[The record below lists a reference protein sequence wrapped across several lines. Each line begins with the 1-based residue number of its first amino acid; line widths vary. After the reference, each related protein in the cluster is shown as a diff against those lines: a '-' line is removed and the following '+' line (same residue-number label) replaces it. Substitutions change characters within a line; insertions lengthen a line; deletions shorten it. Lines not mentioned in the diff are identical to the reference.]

1 MSSTHQTDAA
11 TLNEH
16 AGQGTR
22 LRGPTWLGLAISVVL
37 IYLAFLPPGIYS
49 IDGNAMLAVSESLV
63 THHSFAVPAD
73 LGMPGRDGHFF
84 SQWYPLLSILAVP
97 FVATATQAAHVLKLP
112 AHYVAAIGALVLP
125 AVFTG
130 LTAAFVAL
138 IAQQLGSSRRG
149 AFLAALTYA
158 FGTIALVYART
169 FYAEPLLA
177 LLTAASLCL
186 VLAGSPSR
194 IAWAGALAALAVL
207 AKPTGIVVGAV
218 LTAYLFLT
226 KKSLL
231 TKKSR
236 QSLSLVPAAG
246 SLLGLLVYFGYNEL
260 RFGQALMFGQPWAFH
275 LGGIAEGFAG
285 LLLSPGRG
293 LLWYSPAMA
302 LAIPA
307 FQKARKSNA
316 PGALLIA
323 LMFGAFLAI
332 HSLWS
337 FWHGGWSWG
346 PRFLL
351 PALPGLA
358 ALLGNLEG
366 NGRRALVLLAIA
378 GFLINAPT
386 LFTFYER
393 YYAEANERGV
403 SERDSLWSFSQ
414 APFLHA
420 WPAAVRQV
428 QDARSVDVR
437 ELLSQRGSAPATT
450 VASSRALRIVAI
462 WWWVLPVAHLPRL
475 VGVCISLAMI
485 ALACALL
492 RSQVRIVSEADSQLR
507 HNLSL

>member
-1 MSSTHQTDAA
+1 MDAA
-11 TLNEH
+11 SLTEPV
-16 AGQGTR
+16 GPRTR
-22 LRGPTWLGLAISVVL
+22 LRAPAWLGLAIGVAL

-63 THHSFAVPAD
+63 THHSFAVPPD

-97 FVATATQAAHVLKLP
+97 FVAAATQAAHVLRLP
-112 AHYVAAIGALVLP
+112 AHYVAAICALVLP
-125 AVFTG
+125 ALFTG
-130 LTAAFVAL
+130 VTSALVAL
-138 IAQQLGSSRRG
+138 ISQQLGSSRRG

-177 LLTAASLCL
+177 LLTAASLYL

-218 LTAYLFLT
+218 LTAYL
-226 KKSLL
+226 LL
-231 TKKSR
+231 SKKSR
-236 QSLSLVPAAG
+236 PGLSLVPAVG
-246 SLLGLLVYFGYNEL
+246 SLLGLLLYFGYNEL
-260 RFGQALMFGQPWAFH
+260 RFGHALMFGQPWAFH
-275 LGGIAEGFAG
+275 LGGIAEGVAG

-293 LLWYSPAMA
+293 LLWYSPAIA
-302 LAIPA
+302 LAVPA
-307 FQKARKSNA
+307 FQKARKSNGA
-316 PGALLIA
+316 GALLVA

-351 PALPGLA
+351 PALPGVA
-358 ALLGNLEG
+358 ALLGNLQG
-366 NGRRALVLLAIA
+366 NGRRALVLLTIA

-403 SERDSLWSFSQ
+403 SERDALWSFSQ

-462 WWWVLPVAHLPRL
+462 WWWVLPIAHIPRIA
-475 VGVCISLAMI
+475 GVCVSLVLL
-485 ALACALL
+485 ALACGAVMWQARIL
-492 RSQVRIVSEADSQLR
+492 RAAERI
-507 HNLSL
+507 